1 MKAITKHMLYY
12 VLLAAVG
19 LCVYLALSGHAQA
32 AETAVTAS
40 QGLEGALV
48 DIIQQVSGGVKQGVD
63 FLQAEVPDVI
73 RQLLVWKAVE
83 AGIWAAL
90 HLLLII
96 AGIAAFANGY
106 KVIVEQNRLEA
117 IETAAENARDA
128 ASRHHESFLSLNS
141 AHTTAYAEAQ
151 AHISKT
157 VIGCIIGAIWTIV
170 GIVSMCNIW
179 GHIMTVAQIYLAPK
193 VWLIEYAA
201 SLVK

>member
-1 MKAITKHMLYY
+1 MKAIAKHMLYY

-63 FLQAEVPDVI
+63 FLQAEIPDVV
-73 RQLLVWKAVE
+73 RQLLVWK
-83 AGIWAAL
+83 L
-90 HLLLII
+90 
-96 AGIAAFANGY
+96 
-106 KVIVEQNRLEA
+106 
-117 IETAAENARDA
+117 
-128 ASRHHESFLSLNS
+128 
-141 AHTTAYAEAQ
+141 AEAAVKGTLLFLFVLGLIPLVKWGRKYHETYDQ
-151 AHISKT
+151 YDFP
-157 VIGCIIGAIWTIV
+157 
-170 GIVSMCNIW
+170 
-179 GHIMTVAQIYLAPK
+179 GHIFLCGTYGFVSLFCAVGGVQYGLTALQIYIAPK

>member
-1 MKAITKHMLYY
+1 MNAIAKHMLYY

-63 FLQAEVPDVI
+63 FLQAEIPDVV
-73 RQLLVWKAVE
+73 RQLLVWKLVSALVYAVF
-83 AGIWAAL
+83 GIGVIAVSVAL
-90 HLLLII
+90 MFKALKKPQPI
-96 AGIAAFANGY
+96 
-106 KVIVEQNRLEA
+106 KP
-117 IETAAENARDA
+117 DA
-128 ASRHHESFLSLNS
+128 HSRYGNYPLSLCYDEDGDTHPGILFIPLVLTGFIIFGLGYASNVM
-141 AHTTAYAEAQ
+141 TA
-151 AHISKT
+151 
-157 VIGCIIGAIWTIV
+157 V
-170 GIVSMCNIW
+170 
-179 GHIMTVAQIYLAPK
+179 QIYIAPK